1 RPAGQRTDRPLG
13 HPARPRREP
22 GRPLL
27 RVGLGLGSGP
37 AVADAVD
44 AGGRRGP
51 DPPLAPAPRAPGR
64 RRGPA
69 PPPSPPPPPHLG
81 AGADP
86 TVRAALERYA
96 AGVNAYLESCRRGER
111 SWPPELARLN
121 ERPADWKPE
130 DSYLVL
136 LGFGSTLDLDLPEL
150 GEARA
155 VADHGAAWV

>member
-1 RPAGQRTDRPLG
+1 GIPHVRAASLDDLYYGWGWVSARDRLWQMLWTRAAGEGRTHRWLGNRALQADGGAQLFRLRERAHAIWERDR
-13 HPARPRREP
+13 
-22 GRPLL
+22 
-27 RVGLGLGSGP
+27 
-37 AVADAVD
+37 
-44 AGGRRGP
+44 
-51 DPPLAPAPRAPGR
+51 
-64 RRGPA
+64 
-69 PPPSPPPPPHLG
+69 
-81 AGADP
+81 ADP
-86 TVRAALERYA
+86 TGRAARERYA

-155 VADHGAAWV
+155 VADHGAAWVTNRRRYED